1 MDRPRYRSRSC
12 RSCAS
17 PRGAD
22 RGRLVV
28 RRGGRDSNPRSRK
41 KPAQRF
47 SKPPHSTRLCDLPSI
62 EGHVHSRGDDPI
74 REEARPSI
82 GGVSGERILAIDIG
96 AGTMDVV
103 VHDPAQPMENAVQ
116 LVLPSATAILGS
128 RIERARREGRA
139 VFLHGNLMGGYHTTN
154 AVWRHLEAGLEVY
167 ATEKAARTVHD
178 DVDLPALARTLAAY
192 DVRLPAT
199 VAVAAQDH
207 GFSPKFSNRL
217 FRFEHWRR
225 TLTPGSTLV
234 DHVWETPPA
243 YMTRLVAIQED
254 VPGAIVADTGPVA
267 VLGALEDERVADAAG
282 RGACIVNIGNQH
294 TLGLLVRGEELFG
307 VMEHH
312 TEAVTTEKIERL
324 IARLVAASITHD
336 EVFDDDGHG
345 ALVLDRYRDLAPFS
359 FIAVTGPNRHLAKP
373 LGWYMAAPY
382 GAMMLSGCFG
392 LIRGVR
398 ALSARGPRAPL
409 QALGTPH

>member
-1 MDRPRYRSRSC
+1 
-12 RSCAS
+12 
-17 PRGAD
+17 
-22 RGRLVV
+22 
-28 RRGGRDSNPRSRK
+28 
-41 KPAQRF
+41 
-47 SKPPHSTRLCDLPSI
+47 
-62 EGHVHSRGDDPI
+62 
-74 REEARPSI
+74 
-82 GGVSGERILAIDIG
+82 VSGERILAIDIG

-178 DVDLPALARTLAAY
+178 DLDLLRKRGVQITDDAPRDAVAFELRDVDLPALERTLAAY

-243 YMTRLVAIQED
+243 YMTRLIAIQED